1 LVITNNYNII
11 FIWWFAYFG
20 ARVCSGSIC
29 VHSFLDV
36 IILGISC
43 YYHDSSSCLIKD
55 GEILAASQEERFT
68 RIKHDSNFPIKSIK
82 SNLKINNLEAKDID
96 YVIFYEK
103 PFIKFERILETYLN
117 FIPWGFKNFSTSMP
131 VWIKDK
137 IFQKKNLIDE
147 LNGLDKKIL
156 WKDKIFFSNHHLS
169 HASSAFFPS
178 KFEKAIILTMDGVG
192 EWSTSSVHIGDKNQ
206 IIPYQEINFPDSLGL
221 LYSAFT
227 YFLGFKVNSGEY
239 KVMGLA
245 PYGEPKYVDQ
255 IKNFLIDIKPDGSF
269 KMNMQYFEYCNG
281 LKMTN
286 KKFNK
291 LFGIKNRNPE
301 ETIKQ
306 IHMDI
311 ASSIQKI
318 CEEVIIKI
326 CKHLREKLKIDNLC
340 LAGGVALNCVAN
352 GIIQKQKIFKNIW
365 VQPASGDAGGA
376 LGAALALYY
385 LGFENDRKVEKN
397 DQMKGSYLGPSY
409 EPDEIKKEL
418 QNVGANFKFLEK
430 KLLIKKISEELANE
444 KIVGWF
450 NGRMEYG
457 PRALGSRSI
466 IADPRSKNMQ
476 KNLNLKIKYRESFRP
491 FAPSILIEDLE
502 NWFDL
507 NTESPYMLMVGYLKN
522 KNKINNFIED
532 KTSKGFDKLRNIN
545 SKVPSVSHVDLSSRI
560 QTVNGE
566 YNEDFYDLIKSFK
579 EKTGC
584 PILINTSF
592 NIRGEPIVCTPHDAF
607 KCFMGTDLDIL
618 VIENYILYKQNQ
630 NPESKIDLK
639 KEYELD

>member
-1 LVITNNYNII
+1 L
-11 FIWWFAYFG
+11 
-20 ARVCSGSIC
+20 
-29 VHSFLDV
+29 

-68 RIKHDSNFPIKSIK
+68 RIKHDSNFPIESIK

-96 YVIFYEK
+96 CVIFYEK
-103 PFIKFERILETYLN
+103 PFVKFERILETYLN

-131 VWIKDK
+131 LWIKDK

-147 LNGLDKKIL
+147 LNSLDKKIL

-169 HASSAFFPS
+169 HAASAFFPS

-206 IIPYQEINFPDSLGL
+206 IIPYKEINFPDSLGL

-255 IKNFLIDIKPDGSF
+255 IKKFLIDIKQDGSF

-291 LFGIKNRNPE
+291 LFGIKNRKPE

-306 IHMDI
+306 VHMDI
-311 ASSIQKI
+311 SSSIQKI
-318 CEEVIIKI
+318 CEEIIIKI
-326 CKHLREKLKIDNLC
+326 CKHLSEKLQIDNLC

-365 VQPASGDAGGA
+365 IQPASGDAGGA

-409 EPDEIKKEL
+409 KPDEIKKEL
-418 QNVGANFKFLEK
+418 QNVGANFEFLEK
-430 KLLIKKISEELANE
+430 KLLIKKIAKELANE

-466 IADPRSKNMQ
+466 LADPRSKNMQ

-507 NTESPYMLMVGYLKN
+507 NTESPYMLMVGNLKD
-522 KNKINNFIED
+522 KKKINNFIED

-545 SKVPSVSHVDLSSRI
+545 SEIPSVTHVDLSSRI
-560 QTVNGE
+560 QTVNGK
-566 YNEDFYDLIKSFK
+566 YNEDFYELIKSFK

-618 VIENYILYKQNQ
+618 VIENYILYKENQ
-630 NPESKIDLK
+630 NPDLK
-639 KEYELD
+639 INLKAEYELD

>member
-43 YYHDSSSCLIKD
+43 YYHDSSSCLIKN

-68 RIKHDSNFPIKSIK
+68 RIKHDSNFPIESIK

-630 NPESKIDLK
+630 NPELKIDLK